1 MSIKENEDLQHG
13 VINTC
18 VLAFQTTRSV
28 VQSSST
34 VRPVLTVSQTQHKI
48 SSDTLTWT
56 EYLQFSPDI
65 SQKAPYRSLKSSK
78 PDH

>member
-18 VLAFQTTRSV
+18 VLAFQTTRSI

-48 SSDTLTWT
+48 SSDTLNM
-56 EYLQFSPDI
+56 D
-65 SQKAPYRSLKSSK
+65 
-78 PDH
+78 